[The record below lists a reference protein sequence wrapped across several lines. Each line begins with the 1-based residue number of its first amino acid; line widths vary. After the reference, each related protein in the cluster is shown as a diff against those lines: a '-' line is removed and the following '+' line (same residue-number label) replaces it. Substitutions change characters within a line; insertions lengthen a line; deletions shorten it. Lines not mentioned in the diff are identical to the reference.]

1 MPASCLHAEENENSC
16 LYDKQ
21 ALTAEQVFSS
31 LMRRVQRGGAEAL
44 TKDIPGLQ
52 VWQEANFY

>member
-1 MPASCLHAEENENSC
+1 MPASCLHAEESENSC

-44 TKDIPGLQ
+44 TKDIPRL
-52 VWQEANFY
+52 